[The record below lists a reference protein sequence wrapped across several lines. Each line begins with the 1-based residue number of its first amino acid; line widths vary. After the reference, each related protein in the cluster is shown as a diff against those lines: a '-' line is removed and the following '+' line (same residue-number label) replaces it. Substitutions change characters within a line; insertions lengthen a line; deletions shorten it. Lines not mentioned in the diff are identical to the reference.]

1 MVVIEVCQTGHLVTY
16 ERVCTTTCNE
26 EEEKKKGLINGIKVG
41 GKGIS

>member
-16 ERVCTTTCNE
+16 ERRCTTTCNE

-41 GKGIS
+41 G